1 MFKKQKLSI
10 EFKIECSTFLYFEYS
25 LIVYY
30 NCIDIVIFI
39 QLRLQAVSYHI
50 APNIKRYAWDNL
62 ASASVNAA

>member
-1 MFKKQKLSI
+1 MLN
-10 EFKIECSTFLYFEYS
+10 FLYFEYS

-62 ASASVNAA
+62 TSASVNAA